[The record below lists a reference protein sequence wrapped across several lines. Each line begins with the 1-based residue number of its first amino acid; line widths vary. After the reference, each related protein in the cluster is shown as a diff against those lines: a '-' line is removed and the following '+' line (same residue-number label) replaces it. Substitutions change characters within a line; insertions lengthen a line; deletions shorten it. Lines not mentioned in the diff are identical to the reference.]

1 MLFIWAGNLIPPWF
15 KMILLPFLPMSKLE
29 ANLATYLWGVGE
41 FESLFMLT
49 KWSPPVNPADPF
61 FPSV

>member
-1 MLFIWAGNLIPPWF
+1 
-15 KMILLPFLPMSKLE
+15 MILLPFLPMSKLE